1 MANANSVRFSSF
13 GDVTSGGISVVSVG
27 TPFVVANT
35 DALTTSGGLDPHATL
50 ISGAVTNV
58 RKIGV
63 GRQCNALDLFLAW
76 TGATPPPTAPVVRVY
91 GVFHAHNSDE
101 NLNASLTAADPSVWP
116 NIPYFGQLQSGA
128 NTLGSKH
135 SYIIPLDDPTAD
147 PTTTEG
153 GYALPLSV
161 TPTLTST
168 LDKTGGG
175 TATYNL
181 GQRRSV
187 YTQGC
192 HDILVHVVTA
202 AGAGP
207 SQAVVLARLSS

>member
-1 MANANSVRFSSF
+1 MANANSVQFSSF
-13 GDVTSGGISVVSVG
+13 GDVTSGGVSVVSVG
-27 TPFVVANT
+27 TPLVVANT
-35 DALTTSGGLDPHATL
+35 NALATSGGLDPHATL
-50 ISGAVTNV
+50 VAGAVTNV

-63 GRQCNALDLFLAW
+63 GRQCNTVDLFLAW
-76 TGATPPPTAPVVRVY
+76 TGSTPPATPPVVRVY
-91 GVFHAHNSDE
+91 GVFHANNSAE
-101 NLNASLTAADPSVWP
+101 TLNAGITEADPSVWP

-135 SYIIPLDDPTAD
+135 SYIVPLDDPSAD
-147 PTTTEG
+147 PATTENG
-153 GYALPLSV
+153 HALPLS
-161 TPTLTST
+161 TTATLTST
-168 LDKTGGG
+168 LSKTGGG